1 MRRTALMMLQ
11 VQDLRRVS
19 RLLAVKSAMKSV
31 A

>member
-11 VQDLRRVS
+11 LQDLRRVS